1 MENTNNTNER
11 GLLSPHASLRVVFL
25 LFFLCFSLANAGA
38 GQDHRLHPDQAE
50 RKTLLAHFKA
60 IEKETGYAFIY
71 PKEILPALSQEVAL
85 DVAGQDIRK
94 ILPALFA
101 DTPLTYEVNGKQ
113 VVVEKKKESPSTPRK
128 ETKGRTVSGTITD
141 TQGVPVPGADL
152 IETGTSNA
160 SIYDRAGKLPL

>member
-11 GLLSPHASLRVVFL
+11 GFLSPHASLRVVFL

-113 VVVEKKKESPSTPRK
+113 VVVEKKKSLLQHLGKRQRAGRSAAPSPIRK
-128 ETKGRTVSGTITD
+128 ECLS
-141 TQGVPVPGADL
+141 PEPM
-152 IETGTSNA
+152 S
-160 SIYDRAGKLPL
+160 